1 MNDALL
7 MLMFFGVMAVGSF
20 CSERLRL
27 GRLQLAKSVSTL
39 LIALVIGGLA
49 IGFCKFG
56 SVLKAEHSQI
66 EFFRN
71 ILFLLFI
78 CATGYQIGPDFARM
92 KLAIAWRG
100 VLTALAM
107 ALFSFGIAA
116 FIWRMKWLDISELI
130 GVTAGGVTQTAI
142 LEIAHKSLSEVPAD
156 YNGKV
161 SLAFAIT
168 YLVSTA
174 VTLLM
179 CRWLPPLLFRHDLA
193 KDAEAAADTGETPH
207 PSSKVLLFPERQCR
221 IFRFNGSQMSA
232 EEVAKTLFPV
242 TLQGIIPEQREAP
255 ETIRNGDQLIL
266 LADRCQLANLP
277 EWIGNEVMDVPIE
290 TASRY
295 RYVSQSIRLRK
306 QDAGTVGE
314 YLQRCRRIVP
324 DLYVEQITRNKCALR
339 WRDPDETVAGGDVM
353 KLFCRN
359 EDLQKLDGNVGI
371 VIPKK
376 ADTDLITLGL
386 AVASGIVVGM
396 VSIQG
401 LGLGIGLGV
410 LLAGIGMGY
419 LHEKRPNM
427 AGFPP
432 QAVQLFS
439 DFGLLGFLT
448 LSGLAA
454 SMTIVEQIVGKSGD
468 FLSDA
473 ALYIGCGLL
482 VTIIP
487 FLLTMLI
494 GFRLFR
500 KNIAVLAFALAG
512 SRSANPS
519 EQELEKVCG
528 KSSGSFLAGSA
539 FMIPYACA
547 NIFLTALG
555 MLIAKFLG

>member
-1 MNDALL
+1 MNDVLL
-7 MLMFFGVMAVGSF
+7 MLMFFGVMAIGTF
-20 CSERLRL
+20 CGERFRL

-39 LIALVIGGLA
+39 LTALVIGGLA
-49 IGFCKFG
+49 IGFFKFG
-56 SVLKAEHSQI
+56 SVLKAEESQI
-66 EFFRN
+66 GFFRN
-71 ILFLLFI
+71 VLFLLFI
-78 CATGYQIGPDFARM
+78 CATGYQIGPDLARM

-142 LEIAHKSLSEVPAD
+142 LEIAHNSLSQVPAD
-156 YNGKV
+156 YSGKV

-174 VTLLM
+174 VTILM
-179 CRWLPPLLFRHDLA
+179 CRWLPVLFFRHDLVN
-193 KDAEAAADTGETPH
+193 DAEAAADTGETPY

-221 IFRFNGSQMSA
+221 IYRFNGTQMSS
-232 EEVAKTLFPV
+232 EDVSKVLSPI
-242 TLQGIIPEQREAP
+242 TLQGVISDQSGNDGIIK
-255 ETIRNGDQLIL
+255 NGDKLIL
-266 LADRCQLANLP
+266 LADRCQLTDLP
-277 EWIGNEVMDVPIE
+277 EWIGDEVMDIPLE
-290 TASRY
+290 TASKY

-314 YLQRCRRIVP
+314 YLLRCRRIIP
-324 DLYVEQITRNKCALR
+324 ELYVEQITRNKCALR
-339 WRDPDETVAGGDVM
+339 WRDSDETLMAGDIM
-353 KLFCRN
+353 KLFCRRD
-359 EDLQKLDGNVGI
+359 DLQKLDGKVGV

-386 AVASGIVVGM
+386 AVSMGIMVGIV
-396 VSIQG
+396 SIHGFG
-401 LGLGIGLGV
+401 LGSGLGV
-410 LLAGIGMGY
+410 LIAGIGMGF
-419 LHEKRPNM
+419 LHEKKPNM

-448 LSGLAA
+448 LSGLMA
-454 SMTIVEQIVGKSGD
+454 SLAIVEQISGQSGD
-468 FLSDA
+468 FFRDA
-473 ALYIGCGLL
+473 ALYLGCGLL

-512 SRSANPS
+512 SRSANAA
-519 EQELEKVCG
+519 EKELEKACG
-528 KSSGSFLAGSA
+528 KTIGGYLAGAA

-555 MLIAKFLG
+555 VLIAKLLC